1 MKYEKKRE
9 RSYIQAF
16 RVFASFKVYNKI
28 MLIWFTIRQFSLIAM
43 MPDTKKTVQFRMY
56 KISTARDCSNLVFRF
71 YWERKTILLVEIVCL
86 IFQLKI
92 HNHFFYTIMNF
103 SERIH

>member
-1 MKYEKKRE
+1 
-9 RSYIQAF
+9 
-16 RVFASFKVYNKI
+16 

-71 YWERKTILLVEIVCL
+71 YWERKTLLTGRNSMPFFPIKNTQSFFLYNYE
-86 IFQLKI
+86 FFRTDSLKI
-92 HNHFFYTIMNF
+92 KILF
-103 SERIH
+103 SKIC